1 MKKPALLTI
10 RDLLF
15 EGEQDP
21 DHPAIESPEYEPL
34 TYRGLREH
42 ILGVNKMLSAMGFRR
57 NDRIAIIMPAGP
69 AAAVMIASVMTGFTS
84 VPLNYQHRKQE
95 FEAFFVSAGI
105 AAIIIEKDSITA
117 ARTAAGNLHIPVI
130 EIIPDTRTAGI
141 FSLEPVNPDE
151 TQDAVF
157 ANPEDT
163 VTLVQTSGTT
173 AIPKIIPYSQKL
185 LCELIH
191 TYRQLLQYNNK
202 DRCLFIIPYY
212 HILGI
217 GTLLNI
223 LAQGGTVIC
232 TRDFIPSD
240 FPLLLTTTRPTFYWG
255 VPALH
260 QAILGELRKVPGG
273 KTRTDSLRFV
283 GTVSSFMPDNVRQDL
298 GSRLKTSM
306 IEVYG
311 MSEAP
316 LISVNVPYKS
326 GSVGIPAIEFLKIT
340 DENVISQGPGEQ
352 GEIVIKGA
360 MVFSGYDNAPEEN
373 ALAFH
378 DGWFRTGD
386 LGYLD
391 EEGYLFI
398 TGRVKELINNG
409 GEKIS
414 PVEIDAVLCSH
425 PQIRDA
431 MAFPVKDPVLREEL
445 AAMVVKADQNVSENE
460 IRNFL
465 LDHLVPF
472 KIPGRIYFVDE
483 IPRNPAGKALRHAGT
498 LRYDRRLS
506 QDKTGS
512 LSDDPLHDDIPVRTD
527 SDRV

>member
-1 MKKPALLTI
+1 MNPPALLTI

-15 EGEQDP
+15 EGDQDP
-21 DHPAIESPEYEPL
+21 DHPAIESPGYKPL
-34 TYRGLREH
+34 THRGLREH
-42 ILGVNKMLSAMGFRR
+42 ILVVNKMLSARGFQR
-57 NDRIAIIMPAGP
+57 NDRIAVIIPAGP
-69 AAAVMIASVMTGFTS
+69 AAAVMIAAVMTGFTS
-84 VPLNYQHRKQE
+84 VPLNYQHREQE
-95 FEAFFVSAGI
+95 FEAFFLSAGI
-105 AAIIIEKDSITA
+105 AAIVIEKDSKTA
-117 ARTAAGNLHIPVI
+117 AKTAAGNLHIPVI
-130 EIIPDTRTAGI
+130 EIIPGTTTAGI
-141 FSLEPVNPDE
+141 FSLEPVNPADP
-151 TQDAVF
+151 QNAVF
-157 ANPEDT
+157 ADPEDI

-173 AIPKIIPYSQKL
+173 SIPKSIPYSQKL

-191 TYRQLLQYNNK
+191 YYRELLQYNNK

-223 LAQGGTVIC
+223 LAQGGTVIS
-232 TRDFIPSD
+232 TKDFIPSD

-260 QAILGELRKVPGG
+260 QAILGELRKVPVE
-273 KTRTDSLRFV
+273 KTRTGSLRFV
-283 GTVSSFMPDNVRQDL
+283 GTVSSFMPDSIRQDL
-298 GSRLKTSM
+298 ESRLGTSM
-306 IEVYG
+306 VEVYG

-316 LISVNVPYKS
+316 LISFNVPYKS
-326 GSVGIPAIEFLKIT
+326 GSVGMPAIEFLKIT
-340 DENVISQGPGEQ
+340 DEDGISRGPGEQ

-373 ALAFH
+373 AQAFH

-386 LGYLD
+386 RGYID
-391 EEGYLFI
+391 DDGYLFI
-398 TGRVKELINNG
+398 TGRVKELINKG

-414 PVEIDAVLCSH
+414 PAEIDTVLCSH

-431 MAFPVKDPVLREEL
+431 MAFPVKDPVLMEEI
-445 AAMVVKADQNVSENE
+445 AAMVVKADQKVSEIE

-472 KIPGRIYFVDE
+472 KIPGRIYFVDA

-498 LRYDRRLS
+498 LRYDQRLS
-506 QDKTGS
+506 QDKTGA

-527 SDRV
+527 PDRV